1 MLQLGFVVGDLV
13 CERSDVCGKSGGV
26 LLFTLEAC
34 MFFFLHF
41 FIIFFFMSASA
52 AICLTCHATN
62 PSSRWHPQK
71 KYKPGSMKSDIM
83 WPG

>member
-34 MFFFLHF
+34 MFFFFYIL
-41 FIIFFFMSASA
+41 FFFFFLTSASA

-62 PSSRWHPQK
+62 PSSRWHPEK
-71 KYKPGSMKSDIM
+71 K
-83 WPG
+83 